1 MSPCVAFWFHNNIGQ
16 AVLQINFEKISL
28 KFSKVC
34 YTVSYDF
41 LMKDLRFSLIEFDLG
56 VRNMKS
62 LVIAEKPSVARD
74 IARVLGAN
82 QKNGGVLEGKKYVV
96 TWALGHLITLADPEE
111 YDKKYEKWEM
121 STLPMM
127 PKDMKLVVIRQT
139 GKQFSVV
146 KTQLFRKDIEEIIIA
161 TDAGREGELVARW
174 ILEKAGCHKPIK
186 RLWISS
192 VTDKAIKEGFANL
205 KDGHA
210 YDNLYRAAV
219 ARAEADW
226 LVGMNGTRALT
237 CKYNAQLS
245 CGRVQTPTLAMIARR
260 EEEIRQFTPKEYY
273 GVSVETQDVK
283 WTWRDEKTKS
293 FRTFSREK
301 AEEIRRKTET
311 ASLEVT
317 RIEEKT
323 KKSMAPGLYD
333 LTTLQ
338 REANQKYGFSAKET
352 LNIMQRLYENHKVL
366 TYPRTDSRY
375 IGKDIV
381 PTIRERL
388 KACGIGPY
396 RKLAGALMNKPVQA
410 NSSFVDDK
418 KVSDHHAIIP
428 TEQFV
433 QLDHMTN
440 EERKIYDM
448 VVRRFLAVLYP
459 PFEYQQVTMEA
470 KAAGET
476 FAASGKV
483 VKSQG
488 WKEVYEGG
496 DQEESEEDEEKLK
509 DQRLPKM
516 QTGQKLK
523 VLRAALNTGK
533 TKPPARFTEA
543 TLLAAME
550 NPVKFMETRDKEAV
564 KTIGETGGLGTV
576 ATRAD
581 IIEKLFHSFMME
593 KKGNE
598 IHITSKAKQLLELV
612 PEDLKKPEL
621 TADWE
626 MKLSQIAKGKIRQ
639 GDFLHEIRDYTC
651 EIVDEIKS
659 GEGTFRHDN
668 LTNKVCPRCGK
679 KLLAV
684 NGKNSKMLVCQDRE
698 CGYRETISRTTNA
711 RCPKCHKR
719 MDMYVKG
726 KEETFICACG
736 YKEKLSAFQAR
747 RKKEGAGVGKR
758 DVQNYLRRQQKEAN
772 EPVNNAFAQALS
784 GIKL

>member
-1 MSPCVAFWFHNNIGQ
+1 
-16 AVLQINFEKISL
+16 
-28 KFSKVC
+28 
-34 YTVSYDF
+34 
-41 LMKDLRFSLIEFDLG
+41 
-56 VRNMKS
+56 
-62 LVIAEKPSVARD
+62 
-74 IARVLGAN
+74 
-82 QKNGGVLEGKKYVV
+82 
-96 TWALGHLITLADPEE
+96 
-111 YDKKYEKWEM
+111 
-121 STLPMM
+121 MM

-719 MDMYVKG
+719 MEMYVKG

>member
-1 MSPCVAFWFHNNIGQ
+1 
-16 AVLQINFEKISL
+16 
-28 KFSKVC
+28 
-34 YTVSYDF
+34 
-41 LMKDLRFSLIEFDLG
+41 
-56 VRNMKS
+56 MKS

-82 QKNGGVLEGKKYVV
+82 QKNGGILEGKNYVV
-96 TWALGHLITLADPEE
+96 TWALGHLVTLADPEE
-111 YDKKYEKWEM
+111 YDRKYEKWEM
-121 STLPMM
+121 ATLPML
-127 PKDMKLVVIRQT
+127 PKEMKLVVIRQT
-139 GKQFSVV
+139 GRQFSVV
-146 KTQLFRKDIEEIIIA
+146 KTQLFRKDIGEIIIA

-205 KDGHA
+205 KDGHD

-245 CGRVQTPTLAMIARR
+245 CGRVQTPTLAMIAKR
-260 EEEIRQFTPKEYY
+260 EEEIRKFVPKEYY
-273 GVSVETQDVK
+273 GISLETQDVK

-293 FRTFSREK
+293 FRTFSRERAEQIKGRLENDALEITSVEKK
-301 AEEIRRKTET
+301 AKKT
-311 ASLEVT
+311 
-317 RIEEKT
+317 
-323 KKSMAPGLYD
+323 MAPGLYD

-338 REANQKYGFSAKET
+338 REANLKYGFSAKET

-381 PTIRERL
+381 PTIKERL

-396 RKLAGALMNKPVQA
+396 RKLAGALMNKPVQV
-410 NSSFVDDK
+410 NGSFVDDK

-459 PFEYQQVTMEA
+459 ASQYEQVTMEA

-483 VKSQG
+483 IKSLG
-488 WKEVYEGG
+488 WREVYEGRA
-496 DQEESEEDEEKLK
+496 DDDLEDEADDEKKLK
-509 DQRLPKM
+509 DQRLPEMK
-516 QTGQKLK
+516 TGTRLK
-523 VLRAALNTGK
+523 ILKTSLNTGK

-564 KTIGETGGLGTV
+564 KTLGETGGLGTV

-626 MKLSQIAKGKIRQ
+626 MKLSQIAKGRIRQ
-639 GDFLHEIRDYTC
+639 GDFLHQIRDYTC
-651 EIVDEIKS
+651 EIVDEIKN

-668 LTNKVCPRCGK
+668 LTNKVCPQCGK

-719 MDMYVKG
+719 MEMYVKG
-726 KEETFICACG
+726 KEEMFVCQCG

-747 RKKEGAGVGKR
+747 RQKEGAGVGKR

>member
-1 MSPCVAFWFHNNIGQ
+1 MSPCVVLWFHNNIVQ

-523 VLRAALNTGK
+523 VLRATLNTGK

-719 MDMYVKG
+719 MEMYVKG

>member
-1 MSPCVAFWFHNNIGQ
+1 
-16 AVLQINFEKISL
+16 
-28 KFSKVC
+28 
-34 YTVSYDF
+34 
-41 LMKDLRFSLIEFDLG
+41 
-56 VRNMKS
+56 MKS

-96 TWALGHLITLADPEE
+96 TWALGHLVTLADPEE
-111 YDKKYEKWEM
+111 YDKKYEKWEIA
-121 STLPMM
+121 TLPML

-139 GKQFSVV
+139 GKQFSIV
-146 KTQLFRKDIEEIIIA
+146 KAQLFRKDIEEIIIA

-205 KDGHA
+205 KNGHD

-245 CGRVQTPTLAMIARR
+245 CGRVQTPTLAMIQKR
-260 EEEIRQFTPKEYY
+260 EEEIRKFVPKEYY
-273 GVSVETQDVK
+273 GISLETQDVK
-283 WTWRDEKTKS
+283 WTWCEEKTRS

-301 AEEIRRKTET
+301 AEQIKGKLEN

-317 RIEEKT
+317 NVEKKA
-323 KKSMAPGLYD
+323 KKTMAPGLYD

-375 IGKDIV
+375 IGRDIV

-388 KACGIGPY
+388 KACGVGPY
-396 RKLAGALMNKPVQA
+396 RKLAGALMNGPVQV
-410 NSSFVDDK
+410 NGSFVDDK

-459 PFEYQQVTMEA
+459 AFLYEQVNMEA
-470 KAAGET
+470 KAAGEI

-488 WKEVYEGG
+488 WKEVYEGSLE
-496 DQEESEEDEEKLK
+496 DDCEEEGEDERKLK
-509 DQRLPKM
+509 DQRLPELKA
-516 QTGQKLK
+516 GIRLK
-523 VLRAALNTGK
+523 VLKTSLNTGK

-550 NPVKFMETRDKEAV
+550 NPVKYMETRDREAV

-651 EIVDEIKS
+651 EIVNEIKA

-719 MDMYVKG
+719 MEMYVKG
-726 KEETFICACG
+726 KEETFVCQCG

-747 RKKEGAGVGKR
+747 RQKEGAGVGRR

>member
-1 MSPCVAFWFHNNIGQ
+1 
-16 AVLQINFEKISL
+16 
-28 KFSKVC
+28 
-34 YTVSYDF
+34 
-41 LMKDLRFSLIEFDLG
+41 
-56 VRNMKS
+56 MKS

-82 QKNGGVLEGKKYVV
+82 QKNGGILEGKNYVV
-96 TWALGHLITLADPEE
+96 TWALGHLVTLADPEE
-111 YDKKYEKWEM
+111 YDRKYEKWEM
-121 STLPMM
+121 ATLPML
-127 PKDMKLVVIRQT
+127 PKEMKLVVIRQT
-139 GKQFSVV
+139 GRQFSVV
-146 KTQLFRKDIEEIIIA
+146 KTQLFRKDIGEIIIA

-205 KDGHA
+205 KDGHD

-245 CGRVQTPTLAMIARR
+245 CGRVQTPTLAMIAKR
-260 EEEIRQFTPKEYY
+260 EEEIRKFVPKEYY
-273 GVSVETQDVK
+273 CISLETQDVK

-293 FRTFSREK
+293 FRTFSRERAEQIKGRLENAALEITSVEKK
-301 AEEIRRKTET
+301 AKKT
-311 ASLEVT
+311 
-317 RIEEKT
+317 
-323 KKSMAPGLYD
+323 MAPGLYD

-338 REANQKYGFSAKET
+338 REANLKYGFSAKET

-381 PTIRERL
+381 PTIKERL

-396 RKLAGALMNKPVQA
+396 RKLAGALMNKPVQV
-410 NSSFVDDK
+410 NGSFVDDK
-418 KVSDHHAIIP
+418 RVSDHHAIIP

-459 PFEYQQVTMEA
+459 ASQYEQVTMEA

-483 VKSQG
+483 IKSMG

-496 DQEESEEDEEKLK
+496 ADDDLEDEADDEKKLK
-509 DQRLPKM
+509 DQRLPEMK
-516 QTGQKLK
+516 TGTRLK
-523 VLRAALNTGK
+523 ILKTSLNTGK

-564 KTIGETGGLGTV
+564 KTLGETGGLGTV

-626 MKLSQIAKGKIRQ
+626 MKLSQIAKGRIRQ
-639 GDFLHEIRDYTC
+639 GDFLHQIRDYTC
-651 EIVDEIKS
+651 EIVDEIKT

-668 LTNKVCPRCGK
+668 LTNKVCPQCGK

-719 MDMYVKG
+719 MEMYVKG
-726 KEETFICACG
+726 KEETFVCQCG

-747 RKKEGAGVGKR
+747 RQKEGAGVGKR